1 MRLTLPTVFILLT
14 VMIDA
19 MGIGLIMPVMPDLLQ
34 EVQGAGLA
42 NAAIWGGVLI
52 TAFAVMQFLFGPVIG
67 NLSDRYGRR
76 PVLLVS
82 LCVMAVGYLLMGVAG
97 SIWLLLGAR
106 ILCGIASATHA
117 TAAAFM
123 ADTLP
128 PAQRGR
134 GFGLISAAFGAGFVL
149 GPLIGGILGDI
160 GTRAPFYLAAI
171 LAGGNFILGLIVLP
185 ETVTDANRRAFSWRR
200 ANPLGALVK
209 IRQLPG
215 LGRLLGVFFL
225 YQISFNVYPIIW
237 SFFTTARFGWDAS
250 MIGLSLAAFGISMA
264 VIQGGLIG
272 FVIRHIGERNTVLL
286 GFSFGMVSF
295 VALVLVRDGMLAL
308 ALTPVCALAAM
319 SAPAMQ
325 AIMSRSTAADAQGEL
340 QGILAS
346 ASALAMIVS
355 PVIMT
360 NVFAAFTA
368 EGAALFLPGA
378 PFLAS
383 LGLLLL
389 GALLFLGHPRATAPR
404 IDA

>member
-1 MRLTLPTVFILLT
+1 MRLTLPTVFILMT

-42 NAAIWGGVLI
+42 NAAIWGGVLT
-52 TAFAVMQFLFGPVIG
+52 TAFAVMQFLFGPLIG

-82 LCVMAVGYLLMGVAG
+82 MSVMALGYLVMALAG

-134 GFGLISAAFGAGFVL
+134 GFGLVSAAFGAGFVL
-149 GPLIGGILGDI
+149 GPVIGGILGDM
-160 GTRAPFYLAAI
+160 GTRAPFYAAAM
-171 LAGGNFILGLIVLP
+171 LAGANFILGLIVLP
-185 ETVTDANRRAFSWRR
+185 ETVTDATRRRFSLAR

-209 IRQLPG
+209 IRELPG
-215 LGRLLGVFFL
+215 LGRLLSVFFL

-237 SFFTTARFGWDAS
+237 SFFTTAQFGWDAS

-272 FVIRHIGERNTVLL
+272 FVITRLGERSTVFL
-286 GFSFGMVSF
+286 GFGFGVISL
-295 VALVLVRDGMLAL
+295 VAMAVVRDGMLAL

-325 AIMSRSTAADAQGEL
+325 AIMSRNTSADAQGEL
-340 QGILAS
+340 QGILSS

-368 EGAALFLPGA
+368 QDAAITLPGA

-383 LGLLLL
+383 LALL
-389 GALLFLGHPRATAPR
+389 GVAAILFLGHPRAASAR

>member
-1 MRLTLPTVFILLT
+1 MRLTLPTFFILMT

-52 TAFAVMQFLFGPVIG
+52 TSFAIMQFIFGPVIG

-82 LCVMAVGYLLMGVAG
+82 LCVMSVGYLLMGVAG

-134 GFGLISAAFGAGFVL
+134 GFGLVSAAFGAGFVL

-160 GTRAPFYLAAI
+160 GTRAPFYLAAL
-171 LAGGNFILGLIVLP
+171 LAGGNFMLGLFVLP
-185 ETVTDANRRAFSWRR
+185 ETVTDANRRRFCWKR
-200 ANPLGALVK
+200 ANPLGALIK
-209 IRQLPG
+209 IRRLPG
-215 LGRLLGVFFL
+215 LGRLLAVFFL
-225 YQISFNVYPIIW
+225 YQLSFNVYPIIW

-272 FVIRHIGERNTVLL
+272 LVIRHLGEWNTVLL
-286 GFSFGMVSF
+286 GFGFGMVSF

-308 ALTPVCALAAM
+308 ALTPICALAAM

-325 AIMSRSTAADAQGEL
+325 AIMSRSTGADAQGEL

-346 ASALAMIVS
+346 ASALAMIIS

-368 EGAALFLPGA
+368 ETAPLYLPGA

-383 LGLLLL
+383 LALLVV
-389 GALLFLGHPRATAPR
+389 GAALFLGQKRRHRSP